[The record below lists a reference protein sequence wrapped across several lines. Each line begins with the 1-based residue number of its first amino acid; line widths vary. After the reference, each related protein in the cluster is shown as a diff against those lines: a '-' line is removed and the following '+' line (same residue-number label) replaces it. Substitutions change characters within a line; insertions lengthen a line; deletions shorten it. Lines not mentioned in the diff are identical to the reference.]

1 MAASIRTTSV
11 IPFVGENLITLLKGI
26 TVDTATAEYNK
37 VITNTG
43 ILEGFACEQ
52 HSKLLFIAT
61 IATA

>member
-52 HSKLLFIAT
+52 H
-61 IATA
+61 